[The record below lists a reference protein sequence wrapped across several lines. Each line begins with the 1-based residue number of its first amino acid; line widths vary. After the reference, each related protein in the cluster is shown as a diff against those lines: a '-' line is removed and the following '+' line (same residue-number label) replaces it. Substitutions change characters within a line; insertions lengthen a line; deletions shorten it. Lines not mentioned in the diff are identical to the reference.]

1 MTIATTEPDLAP
13 KSVPAMTRA
22 ARILQV
28 VPSLI
33 TGGVER
39 GALDVA
45 AALVEAGCG
54 SVVASSGGPMVHELE
69 RHGSRHVAL
78 PVDKKTPWVIWRNVD
93 RLAELIARE
102 QIDLVHARSRAP
114 AWSAYYAARRMGR
127 PFVTTFH
134 GTYNFDGNLKR
145 RYNAIMTKGERVIA
159 ISDFIAEHI
168 VEHYKIDPAKIRVIP
183 RGIDEVQLDPAK
195 IKQER
200 VIALAQQWRLGSD
213 VPVITLPGR
222 LTRWKGHT
230 VLIEAL
236 ARLPHRDFLCL
247 FVGSEGK
254 RAEYR
259 RELEALILAK
269 GLGGSVRIVG
279 ECRDMAAAYML
290 SDVVVSASTD
300 PEAFGR
306 VAAEAS
312 AMGRPVVAT
321 DHGGARETVKPGETG
336 WLVKPGDS
344 DALAG
349 AINQALSLGEIDRM
363 ALGARGRAYILER
376 FTKSRMCAATLEV
389 YREVL
394 DEFRAR

>member
-1 MTIATTEPDLAP
+1 M
-13 KSVPAMTRA
+13 
-22 ARILQV
+22 
-28 VPSLI
+28 PSLI

-45 AALVEAGCG
+45 ASLVEAGCT
-54 SVVASSGGPMVHELE
+54 SLIASSGGPMVHELE
-69 RHGSRHVAL
+69 RYRSRHFKL
-78 PVDKKTPWVIWRNVD
+78 PVDAKTPWAIWKNIE
-93 RLAELIARE
+93 RLADLIRAE
-102 QIDLVHARSRAP
+102 NVDLVHARSRAP
-114 AWSAYYAARRMGR
+114 AWSAYYAARRTHR

-134 GTYNFDGNLKR
+134 GTYNFSGGLKH
-145 RYNAIMTKGERVIA
+145 RYNAIMTKGDRVIA
-159 ISDFIAEHI
+159 ISDFIAGHI
-168 VEHYKIDPAKIRVIP
+168 AEHYKIDPAIIRVIP
-183 RGIDEVQLDPAK
+183 RGIDEVQLDPARVT
-195 IKQER
+195 QER
-200 VIALAQQWRLGSD
+200 VIQLATQWRLGSD

-230 VLIEAL
+230 VLIDAL
-236 ARLPHRDFLCL
+236 AKLPHRDFLCL
-247 FVGSEGK
+247 FVGSEG
-254 RAEYR
+254 RRSEYR
-259 RELEALILAK
+259 KELEAQVLER

-336 WLVKPGDS
+336 WLVPPGNA
-344 DALAG
+344 DALAE
-349 AINQALSLGEIDRM
+349 AIQQALSLSEKQRV
-363 ALGARGRAYILER
+363 ALGKRGRAYILSR
-376 FTKSRMCAATLEV
+376 FTKKRMCEATLAV

-394 DEFRAR
+394 DEFHAR